1 MLAIFVR
8 LHLHVGHGKTGSSF
22 LQSWLSINA
31 TTLQERMGLLYPY
44 RCPISGRLDRRAQ
57 QSQFSMG
64 NGYVLQPLLDPSC
77 GLYRAKRWHRRLF
90 RQHGVDDKALKGV
103 VFSYEPWAR
112 HLPSQLNHLLSKSEV
127 LGFEGV
133 DLWLLVRDPLDHAVS
148 VYGQMVKRHG
158 FVGGLDDW
166 LEIYDFPNALLH
178 FLKTIRSFD
187 SSLSLTVDHYGRNKC
202 TLINLLKDWLSLP
215 ADFNYSEPKKV
226 VNRSLSLQELS
237 LVRHLNARDPALGLA
252 VGELLVDRL
261 PLIRQ
266 ESMLPSMAAQQQFI
280 SRWAPTIETINS
292 LLPENSSLGLAE
304 LIGSFDQVVP
314 LAASTITLSCEQL
327 DCVVDAFIASRQTLS

>member
-1 MLAIFVR
+1 MR

-31 TTLQERMGLLYPY
+31 TTLQERMGLLYPK

-77 GLYRAKRWHRRLF
+77 GWYRAKRWRHRLL
-90 RQHGVDDKALKGV
+90 RQHGADDKALKGV

-112 HLPSQLNHLLSKSEV
+112 QLPSQLNHLLPKSEL
-127 LGFEGV
+127 LGFEGL

-158 FVGGLDDW
+158 FAGGLDDW
-166 LEIYDFPNALLH
+166 LEIYDFPQALLH
-178 FLKTIRSFD
+178 FLETVASCDGI
-187 SSLSLTVDHYGRNKC
+187 LSLKIDHYGRNKRY
-202 TLINLLKDWLSLP
+202 LVDLLKDWLSLP
-215 ADFNYSEPKKV
+215 GGFNYFEPKKV
-226 VNRSLSLQELS
+226 VNRSLTLQELF

-252 VGELLVDRL
+252 VGQNLVDRL
-261 PLIRQ
+261 PSIRPDRI
-266 ESMLPSMAAQQQFI
+266 LPSMAAQQRFI
-280 SRWAPTIETINS
+280 SRWATTIETINS
-292 LLPENSSLGLAE
+292 LLPEDASLTLTELTDSSLQDISSGGSMVGL
-304 LIGSFDQVVP
+304 
-314 LAASTITLSCEQL
+314 TCEQL
-327 DCVVDAFIASRQTLS
+327 DCVVDALILGRDNIS